1 MQFLSNLP
9 TIFIFHQTNS
19 FQIDI
24 NSDLEP
30 QGPFH
35 VFIYKLTDKLA
46 NAENGDQ
53 NV

>member
-1 MQFLSNLP
+1 MLQ
-9 TIFIFHQTNS
+9 

-35 VFIYKLTDKLA
+35 VFIYKMTDKLA
-46 NAENGDQ
+46 HAEYGDQ